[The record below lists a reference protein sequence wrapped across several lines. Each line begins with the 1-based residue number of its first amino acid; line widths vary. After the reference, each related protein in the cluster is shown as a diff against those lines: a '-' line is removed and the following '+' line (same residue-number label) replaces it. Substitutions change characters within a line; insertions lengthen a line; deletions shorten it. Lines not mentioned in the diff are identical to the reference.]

1 MLTDAK
7 ARKLKPREKSLSVGG
22 VPGLYLHAGNTV
34 GVGKFI
40 LRFVS
45 PETGKRRDM
54 GLGAYPTVSIAQAR
68 KSAFSA
74 RVLIENGV
82 DPLAERQR
90 ERSVQRLESSNLTFE
105 TAARRV
111 YADIAP
117 GFKNAK
123 HSAQWINTLSKY
135 AFPVIGDL
143 EVNTLTTADFARLLK
158 PIWLAKPETAS
169 RVRQRCELVMTWCLA
184 QELATSNPVSA
195 VTVLLPKQK
204 SKRDRVTHH
213 PSVPWRSLPS
223 LMGDLFVSDRQSAG
237 REALLFLILTAAR
250 SGEVR
255 GATWEE
261 IDMESKVW
269 TVPAERMK
277 AGVVHRVAL
286 SNQAIRVLKRR
297 RAFAHE
303 GPWVFSHNGKSP
315 ISDMTLT
322 KLLRDHKVARDTPGR
337 PATAHGFRS
346 TFRDWASEKGYAR
359 DLAERALAHTIQ
371 NATEAAYHRTDL
383 LEQRV
388 DMMQAWADYAHSC
401 GN

>member
-1 MLTDAK
+1 
-7 ARKLKPREKSLSVGG
+7 
-22 VPGLYLHAGNTV
+22 
-34 GVGKFI
+34 
-40 LRFVS
+40 
-45 PETGKRRDM
+45 M
-54 GLGAYPTVSIAQAR
+54 GLGAYPSVSIAQAR

-74 RVLIENGV
+74 RVLIEKGV

-90 ERSVQRLESSNLTFE
+90 EQALQRLESSNLTFE

-111 YADIAP
+111 YADVAP

-286 SNQAIRVLKRR
+286 SNQAIRVLERR

-303 GPWVFSHNGKSP
+303 GPWVFSHNGKAP

-322 KLLRDHKVARDTPGR
+322 KLLRDHKVASDTPDR

-346 TFRDWASEKGYAR
+346 TFRDWASENGYAR

-388 DMMQAWADYAHSC
+388 DMMQAWADYAYSG